1 MKLMVVETSWVLR
14 LVVIWK
20 WLHMWDKRH
29 EETKTRGKPLVMEI
43 RLVSTLDVWYNNIAY
58 IQKIGLLT
66 PCWFLSP
73 AQKLCHL
80 WGRRLLQGQILD
92 RGLFKGDLARL
103 SPISIVGQWHKKAAA
118 KKCVRPIKSHNKSSL
133 LKYNRLASWS
143 ICDIWNGEWFWHDT
157 SKEGAYLL
165 RFNVVAF
172 LFIFHDDG

>member
-1 MKLMVVETSWVLR
+1 MPPLR
-14 LVVIWK
+14 KKGI
-20 WLHMWDKRH
+20 
-29 EETKTRGKPLVMEI
+29 
-43 RLVSTLDVWYNNIAY
+43 
-58 IQKIGLLT
+58 
-66 PCWFLSP
+66 
-73 AQKLCHL
+73 
-80 WGRRLLQGQILD
+80 QGQILD

-172 LFIFHDDG
+172 LFIFHDNGYVGGFCFVPIEERCNIPFFYCVGFMWLLNGYCLQNCFNCQLFHNSMLSWGYWIKNGWLPNLPNWQRMKT